1 MLAEAT
7 PARAGME
14 TGDMTALSDVTPA
27 QSVAA
32 EVLRLRGVDVIP
44 CTECGACSDVCP
56 VRFAMDVPPA
66 ELVTRAKRGAG
77 EELLPHS
84 SPWTCTDCRR
94 CSLVCPVSIDVA
106 RAMEGL
112 RLLASEK
119 GCTPEGNSVVQF
131 HRLFAEAVAHR
142 GRLHEL
148 VLLWRLRRSVPSW
161 PGRLGLVA
169 VLLGRGKLPLRPER
183 LRGWSEADGHTVVG
197 GDGGGTK
204 VAGSPSRDRN
214 PEGEHR

>member
-1 MLAEAT
+1 
-7 PARAGME
+7 
-14 TGDMTALSDVTPA
+14 MTAVTEVRPA

-32 EVLRLRGVDVIP
+32 ELLRLRGVDVSP

-66 ELVTRAKRGAG
+66 ELMTRAKRGGG

-112 RLLASEK
+112 RVLAAEQ
-119 GCTPEGNSVVQF
+119 GQAPAGNPVVEF
-131 HRLFAEAVAHR
+131 HRLFTEAIARR

-148 VLLWRLRRSVPSW
+148 ALLWRLRRSAPGW
-161 PGRLGLVA
+161 PGKLGLVA
-169 VLLGRGKLPLRPER
+169 VLLGRGKLPLRPEP
-183 LRGWSEADGHTVVG
+183 LPGWSGVEGLPVVG
-197 GDGGGTK
+197 GGTEA
-204 VAGSPSRDRN
+204 AGRPPVVPK
-214 PEGEHR
+214 PEGSTKAL

>member
-1 MLAEAT
+1 MPAEAT

-14 TGDMTALSDVTPA
+14 TGEMTALSDVRPA

-32 EVLRLRGVDVIP
+32 ELLRLRGVDVTP

-66 ELVTRAKRGAG
+66 ELMTRAKRGAG

-112 RLLASEK
+112 RLLAHSK
-119 GCTPEGNSVVQF
+119 GRAPEGNSVVQF
-131 HRLFAEAVAHR
+131 HRLFVEAIARR

-148 VLLWRLRRSVPSW
+148 TLLWRLRRSVPSW
-161 PGRLGLVA
+161 PDRLGLVA
-169 VLLGRGKLPLRPER
+169 VLLGRGKLPLRPEP
-183 LRGWSEADGHTVVG
+183 LRGWSGVEGLPAVG
-197 GDGGGTK
+197 GSTK
-204 VAGSPSRDRN
+204 AS
-214 PEGEHR
+214 